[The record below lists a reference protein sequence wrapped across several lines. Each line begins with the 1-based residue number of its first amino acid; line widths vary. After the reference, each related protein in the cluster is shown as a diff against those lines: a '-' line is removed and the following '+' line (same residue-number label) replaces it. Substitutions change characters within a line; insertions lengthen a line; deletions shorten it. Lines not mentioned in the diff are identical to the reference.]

1 MKKNIGY
8 FVLILSFTF
17 GRSIPCPYS
26 VSVDI
31 TDGEKQENGAILKDG
46 VLYDPSNFYEQDDVT
61 LGCPCNLKKCIR
73 KCCAADEIMV
83 NKNCTKSE
91 RRVLIP
97 IHANTDLQHHL
108 DMKNE
113 SHRDFD
119 FFYLHS
125 RCNRS
130 IRLEPEE
137 EPSDVFFIQANGSL
151 FAPYLGMD
159 ELLGPHGYCVDVFDD
174 QIMDN
179 QFTALLC
186 NDEVTTEQAIQEIT
200 TKFYFSGMIISM
212 PFLLVTFLVYALL
225 PDRNLHMKALMCY
238 VINLLHAYIFLV
250 TIQLTDEVF
259 EDTVCAILGYCCVF
273 FFLASFFW
281 MNVICVDI
289 FLGFRGFRG
298 VPGVRSSERKRF
310 ILYCIYAWGM
320 SLLIVFITFMVN
332 HFGNVGQWFYPG
344 VAVGQC
350 FIRNGIPQLLYF
362 YGPMGIIIIL
372 NVVLFTLTAMRIRR
386 VKKDTAMLKHSESKR
401 HSDDDQQNFNLYL
414 KLLLAMG
421 VNWSMELVS
430 WAVNLNNKAV
440 PQYVWYLS
448 DFCNATYGVFI
459 FFIFVFKRNI
469 WKQLRRRYY
478 SFMGRHHM
486 AHSMGTTNFTKTT
499 NDSMTVS
506 TNDRALEESELNG
519 TRIN

>member
-1 MKKNIGY
+1 MWYELLQVCLFFSSISCQNILVHSISKDMRFDMDLFSGY
-8 FVLILSFTF
+8 EFNLTSPVL
-17 GRSIPCPYS
+17 
-26 VSVDI
+26 
-31 TDGEKQENGAILKDG
+31 
-46 VLYDPSNFYEQDDVT
+46 
-61 LGCPCNLKKCIR
+61 NLR
-73 KCCAADEIMV
+73 KCCPFGEKISGRKCRNKEQKKFSEFRLDVIVLPLNIEIGNHCSRTNSSRIMIELDR
-83 NKNCTKSE
+83 KNDF
-91 RRVLIP
+91 VDLI
-97 IHANTDLQHHL
+97 DG
-108 DMKNE
+108 
-113 SHRDFD
+113 S
-119 FFYLHS
+119 LHS
-125 RCNRS
+125 VSYKHPVGKDDYCLDHIDGIFRALVCYVRV
-130 IRLEPEE
+130 EE
-137 EPSDVFFIQANGSL
+137 NIN
-151 FAPYLGMD
+151 PYTL
-159 ELLGPHGYCVDVFDD
+159 V
-174 QIMDN
+174 
-179 QFTALLC
+179 
-186 NDEVTTEQAIQEIT
+186 
-200 TKFYFSGMIISM
+200 GMIISM

>member
-1 MKKNIGY
+1 MLREL
-8 FVLILSFTF
+8 LILSVFF
-17 GRSIPCPYS
+17 GS
-26 VSVDI
+26 VI
-31 TDGEKQENGAILKDG
+31 CGATVRTII
-46 VLYDPSNFYEQDDVT
+46 SDDDEA
-61 LGCPCNLKKCIR
+61 CRNAACIR
-73 KCCAADEIMV
+73 KCCPEDQIYF
-83 NKNCTKSE
+83 
-91 RRVLIP
+91 RRKCINSTGLGFPIKVYDGQEEKTSGEVVFNLIHEKHCEEG
-97 IHANTDLQHHL
+97 ID
-108 DMKNE
+108 
-113 SHRDFD
+113 
-119 FFYLHS
+119 
-125 RCNRS
+125 
-130 IRLEPEE
+130 IRLEPNSFEE
-137 EPSDVFFIQANGSL
+137 DAFFVQSDGSML
-151 FAPYLGMD
+151 MPILELTVPYNMYCLEHFKLSPND
-159 ELLGPHGYCVDVFDD
+159 TVTEFSALRCDDSIEL
-174 QIMDN
+174 DN
-179 QFTALLC
+179 PESKVYSQ
-186 NDEVTTEQAIQEIT
+186 
-200 TKFYFSGMIISM
+200 GMIISM

>member
-1 MKKNIGY
+1 MYTLIALPIAVNCDESYCFKMHKKGRDVVSRNGY
-8 FVLILSFTF
+8 LFEGNSTLPVQDDDFVNCLCKFRTCISKCCGVGEILNFGMCNQSNDVLDIRSYMWNEASVGYLFRRRNVDGFVLD
-17 GRSIPCPYS
+17 PK
-26 VSVDI
+26 
-31 TDGEKQENGAILKDG
+31 E
-46 VLYDPSNFYEQDDVT
+46 DPSVT
-61 LGCPCNLKKCIR
+61 FKF
-73 KCCAADEIMV
+73 
-83 NKNCTKSE
+83 
-91 RRVLIP
+91 
-97 IHANTDLQHHL
+97 
-108 DMKNE
+108 MKNG
-113 SHRDFD
+113 DIV
-119 FFYLHS
+119 L
-125 RCNRS
+125 
-130 IRLEPEE
+130 
-137 EPSDVFFIQANGSL
+137 
-151 FAPYLGMD
+151 PYLTDTDQIVYGVD
-159 ELLGPHGYCVDVFDD
+159 EYCVDIFKDENINYEVKV
-174 QIMDN
+174 
-179 QFTALLC
+179 LLSPSPRME
-186 NDEVTTEQAIQEIT
+186 EVEEIE
-200 TKFYFSGMIISM
+200 KDMKRMGMIISM

>member
-1 MKKNIGY
+1 MLLLRI
-8 FVLILSFTF
+8 FFFSILTGFIQCHDLCNPDEMIQNNVTH
-17 GRSIPCPYS
+17 YKY
-26 VSVDI
+26 
-31 TDGEKQENGAILKDG
+31 KQEPIHKCDCL
-46 VLYDPSNFYEQDDVT
+46 DPKYCV
-61 LGCPCNLKKCIR
+61 K
-73 KCCAADEIMV
+73 KCCARGYNI
-83 NKNCTKSE
+83 E
-91 RRVLIP
+91 RSRCVFSDGQDFLLPVFKGATPLTNITPGNYHVGVLKHCDFYPRIPLNPQDMFHLQEDLSLYLPHEQEYLGTEDYCLDYTTGGVLIAVLCISMP
-97 IHANTDLQHHL
+97 KEDLSVKL
-108 DMKNE
+108 N
-113 SHRDFD
+113 
-119 FFYLHS
+119 Y
-125 RCNRS
+125 
-130 IRLEPEE
+130 
-137 EPSDVFFIQANGSL
+137 V
-151 FAPYLGMD
+151 
-159 ELLGPHGYCVDVFDD
+159 
-174 QIMDN
+174 
-179 QFTALLC
+179 
-186 NDEVTTEQAIQEIT
+186 
-200 TKFYFSGMIISM
+200 GMIISM

>member
-1 MKKNIGY
+1 MLFQHYSPRMCRLI
-8 FVLILSFTF
+8 VLILVVCVCQTS
-17 GRSIPCPYS
+17 GVKACAKGDL
-26 VSVDI
+26 VQDI
-31 TDGEKQENGAILKDG
+31 TDGFESGSVIVKDN
-46 VLYDPSNFYEQDDVT
+46 VRYESHNFYREGHTIWGCVCEVT
-61 LGCPCNLKKCIR
+61 KCLR
-73 KCCAADEIMV
+73 KCCQDGFSPVRVGKDRICKPSSTPKQLLSTSLRENVHTKDYKLFHAGFICDTPDTLALRETNLDKDLNGGFLNAFGMSLGV
-83 NKNCTKSE
+83 KNFC
-91 RRVLIP
+91 
-97 IHANTDLQHHL
+97 L
-108 DMKNE
+108 D
-113 SHRDFD
+113 HVQDR
-119 FFYLHS
+119 LT
-125 RCNRS
+125 S
-130 IRLEPEE
+130 I
-137 EPSDVFFIQANGSL
+137 I
-151 FAPYLGMD
+151 
-159 ELLGPHGYCVDVFDD
+159 C
-174 QIMDN
+174 
-179 QFTALLC
+179 
-186 NDEVTTEQAIQEIT
+186 VTTEEELVF
-200 TKFYFSGMIISM
+200 KSVGMIISM

>member
-1 MKKNIGY
+1 MNIRPKSVEI
-8 FVLILSFTF
+8 FIDLLIWH
-17 GRSIPCPYS
+17 IYS
-26 VSVDI
+26 VVVFCESPQHFSNSVHVSRNY
-31 TDGEKQENGAILKDG
+31 TS
-46 VLYDPSNFYEQDDVT
+46 V
-61 LGCPCNLKKCIR
+61 KKCCPEDFIFNET
-73 KCCAADEIMV
+73 CV
-83 NKNCTKSE
+83 NKNSS
-91 RRVLIP
+91 VALMIP
-97 IHANTDLQHHL
+97 IYDGKIPVVNLTDISQISIANS
-108 DMKNE
+108 KNIK
-113 SHRDFD
+113 
-119 FFYLHS
+119 
-125 RCNRS
+125 RCDS
-130 IRLEPEE
+130 IAIHKK
-137 EPSDVFFIQANGSL
+137 FFIQFDGSL
-151 FAPYLGMD
+151 RVPIHWNVWYFEAD
-159 ELLGPHGYCVDVFDD
+159 EFCVEYDGFGELVAYVCGDSQRPIFD
-174 QIMDN
+174 I
-179 QFTALLC
+179 LRS
-186 NDEVTTEQAIQEIT
+186 V
-200 TKFYFSGMIISM
+200 GMIISM

>member
-1 MKKNIGY
+1 MELWLCLA
-8 FVLILSFTF
+8 FAACAVAS
-17 GRSIPCPYS
+17 
-26 VSVDI
+26 
-31 TDGEKQENGAILKDG
+31 
-46 VLYDPSNFYEQDDVT
+46 PS
-61 LGCPCNLKKCIR
+61 IR
-73 KCCAADEIMV
+73 KCCPMDKYFLRKVCVARTG
-83 NKNCTKSE
+83 NGS
-91 RRVLIP
+91 VL
-97 IHANTDLQHHL
+97 LEKL
-108 DMKNE
+108 
-113 SHRDFD
+113 RDFD
-119 FFYLHS
+119 VIIGGSCDHNVG
-125 RCNRS
+125 RV
-130 IRLEPEE
+130 RLKKDFEILPDGSVKYFDKWGFVSYTTYEHFCVEDLESEDRIDVLVCQTVEFGRNEE
-137 EPSDVFFIQANGSL
+137 KDKLYNL
-151 FAPYLGMD
+151 
-159 ELLGPHGYCVDVFDD
+159 
-174 QIMDN
+174 
-179 QFTALLC
+179 
-186 NDEVTTEQAIQEIT
+186 
-200 TKFYFSGMIISM
+200 GMIISM